1 MLRNL
6 GRIAHKRSRATALN
20 FRPYTHSSSRVSG
33 LSSAAL
39 ASSTHSRGIPLT
51 KYGAD
56 DAQLPSLFDKPSHES
71 WNQASEPA
79 GLFGNSD
86 LSRPSDFILLA
97 HRTQKYTKRLVDRIA
112 SYSESGS
119 GSSEDLS
126 TLVGLVDRLSD
137 ALCSVIDTAEFV
149 RNSHPDPRWVTAAND
164 AYESLC
170 SWMNELNTHVGL
182 YKVAYI
188 LPMCYSCKIDTIGFM

>member
-1 MLRNL
+1 MFRQLKSSL
-6 GRIAHKRSRATALN
+6 QKQSRAAVLN
-20 FRPYTHSSSRVSG
+20 CRHYTQSSSRVSS

-39 ASSTHSRGIPLT
+39 ASSTHPRGISST

-56 DAQLPSLFDKPSHES
+56 DAQLPSLFDRTSQGSLDQTSRPT
-71 WNQASEPA
+71 

-86 LSRPSDFILLA
+86 LSQPSDFILLA
-97 HRTQKYTKRLVDRIA
+97 HRTQKYTRRLVERIA
-112 SYSESGS
+112 SYGKSGS
-119 GSSEDLS
+119 GGSEDLS
-126 TLVGLVDRLSD
+126 TLVQLVDRLSD

-149 RNSHPDPRWVTAAND
+149 RNSHPDPRWVAAAND

-188 LPMCYSCKIDTIGFM
+188 PLIMLLLQN